1 MNKYILTLAA
11 LTAALS
17 AGAQTVYDLEKFAS
31 TDLNGTARFV
41 GMAGA
46 MNALGADLSTM
57 SGNPAAMGLYRRSD
71 VAVSFSVQNQQ
82 NAVRFGEQ
90 SPTQMSF
97 DQAGMVYTFRTGTS
111 NVPYFTIGFNYQR
124 SRNFKQY
131 LGTPEGLPLDG
142 RSLTYQL
149 GQHLYFANPS
159 VPGFIN
165 YNSII
170 SNGALDAG
178 LLGIEYD
185 ADGNPTR
192 GILTRMGDTYSHERA
207 SWGYL
212 SEYDVNFA
220 FNVKDR
226 FYVGAT
232 LGAYNLRYG
241 TNMYYVEN
249 FAKDPDVPTE
259 PAMSYDY
266 SESRLTRGSGIDFK
280 LGMIVRPI
288 EESPFRFGLAFHTPR
303 MLSLTQQNYGR
314 YNTSA
319 SVPYDTNPNLNIN
332 NNAEL
337 SSGAYD
343 YSVREPWRLQVSAAT
358 TFGGCVAVD
367 AEYEAQFNKGCGVKY
382 PYYDF
387 VFPRSGM
394 LYSGTTD
401 EHLYRE
407 TSLSLAT
414 QHTVRLGLEACVA
427 KQFFVRAGYN
437 FVSSPFSKDAMLNY
451 AQPLN
456 GDVKTNVAGNVT
468 WVDPSF
474 RSSYNCTSTDYVNLG
489 ATHRVGLGLGWHSK
503 MFYAD
508 VAYALSSQKAE
519 SYAFSDCDYDYDNPN
534 SSGTYNL
541 TTLNQLPAYSTNLVR
556 HSVQFTLGLK
566 F

>member
-1 MNKYILTLAA
+1 MNKYILSLAA

-17 AGAQTVYDLEKFAS
+17 AGAQTVYDLEKYAG
-31 TDLNGTARFV
+31 TDLNGTARYV

-82 NAVRFGEQ
+82 NAVKFGEQ

-131 LGTPEGLPLDG
+131 LGTPEGLPLG
-142 RSLTYQL
+142 ESSLTKQL
-149 GQHLYFANPS
+149 GQHLYFANPTL
-159 VPGFIN
+159 PDYPN

-178 LLGIEYD
+178 LLGIMHD
-185 ADGNPTR
+185 ADGNPN
-192 GILTRMGDTYSHERA
+192 GDILTRMGDAYSHERA

-212 SEYDVNFA
+212 SEYDINFA
-220 FNVKDR
+220 FNVQECV
-226 FYVGAT
+226 YVGAT
-232 LGAYNLRYG
+232 LGVYNLRHASK
-241 TNMYYVEN
+241 MYYEEY
-249 FAKDPDVPTE
+249 FAQANPDE
-259 PAMSYDY
+259 PRMSYDY
-266 SESRLTRGSGIDFK
+266 SESRVTRGSGIDFK

-303 MLSLTQQNYGR
+303 MLSLTQQNYGEYR
-314 YNTSA
+314 TSHY
-319 SVPYDTNPNLNIN
+319 VPFDPNPTANYS
-332 NNAEL
+332 L

-387 VFPRSGM
+387 VFPRSGT
-394 LYSGTTD
+394 LYSGATD

-437 FVSSPFSKDAMLNY
+437 FVSSPFSKDAMLTY

-456 GDVKTNVAGNVT
+456 GDVKTNAAGNVT

-519 SYAFSDCDYDYDNPN
+519 SYAFSDCDYDYENPN
-534 SSGTYNL
+534 SNDTYNL